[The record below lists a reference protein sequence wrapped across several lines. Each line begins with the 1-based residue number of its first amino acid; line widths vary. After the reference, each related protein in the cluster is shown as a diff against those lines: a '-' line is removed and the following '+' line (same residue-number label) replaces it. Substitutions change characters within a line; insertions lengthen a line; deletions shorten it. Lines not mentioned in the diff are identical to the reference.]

1 MPHYNA
7 YDSFKTK
14 KSIDKKKRAKER
26 SGNKKSAID
35 DNFVIKAEANFG
47 VVIEVRYDEA
57 CVLYN
62 DEIVVAK
69 LRKDLNAV
77 CNQVLFPGDHV
88 ILKKDNDAYIVI
100 NLISRTT
107 LLSRVKKDGT
117 RLDDSVGLTKNI
129 AANIDV
135 ATIVVAAKEPPLHER
150 FIDRYLMV
158 LRNSGIKAII
168 CLNKCDLRTNE
179 GEKLEVYR
187 KIGIPVIET
196 SVREKEGINELKKY
210 LKGKQAIFVGNSGV
224 GKSSLIN
231 AIMEYDEIR
240 TNAISQKS
248 KRGRHTTTASKYYIW
263 DEDSSIIDTPGI
275 RSLDISSF
283 NVDEIQDYFPEFD
296 DWKKMCK
303 YSNCIHFSE
312 PYSVCY
318 VKQGVASGVVDRRR
332 YESYVRIIESLERVI
347 FNNDI
352 PNILE

>member
-26 SGNKKSAID
+26 SGNKKSAIN
-35 DNFVIKAEANFG
+35 DNFVIKSGTHFG

-57 CVLYN
+57 YVLYK
-62 DEIVVAK
+62 DEVVVAK

-77 CNQVLFPGDHV
+77 CNQVLFPGDYV
-88 ILKKDNDAYIVI
+88 VLEKNNDVYIVS
-100 NLISRTT
+100 NLISRHT

-135 ATIVVAAKEPPLHER
+135 AIIVVAAKEPPLHER

-158 LRNSGIKAII
+158 LQNSGIEAVI
-168 CLNKCDLRTNE
+168 CLNKCELKTKE
-179 GEKLEVYR
+179 SEKLEVYE

-196 SVREKEGINELKKY
+196 SAREKKGINVLKKY

-240 TNAISQKS
+240 TNTISEKS

-263 DEDSSIIDTPGI
+263 DESSSIIDTPGI

-283 NVDEIQDYFPEFD
+283 KVDEIQDYFPEFD
-296 DWKKMCK
+296 DWKKLCK

-318 VKQGVASGVVDRRR
+318 VKQGVASGIIDRRR
-332 YESYVRIIESLERVI
+332 YESYVRIIESLEKVI

-352 PNILE
+352 PDILE